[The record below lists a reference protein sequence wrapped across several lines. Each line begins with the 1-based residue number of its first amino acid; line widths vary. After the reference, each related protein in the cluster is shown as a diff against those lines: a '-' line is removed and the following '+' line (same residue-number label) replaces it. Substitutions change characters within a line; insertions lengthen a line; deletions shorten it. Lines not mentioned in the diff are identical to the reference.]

1 MKLSKVLTLI
11 TVLAASSAIYVI
23 TPTPANAASLT
34 QASLS
39 VENPS
44 KATLLIVADR
54 FDRPVFNGSTQQIL
68 NRIEDRTDRFR
79 DSLDSALDD
88 SRLNGSNREDN
99 INQFVRDFE
108 QATDRL
114 RDRFDRGQRITADVQ
129 EVLNR
134 ASRIDN
140 LMRRRRLGSN
150 VEREWVS
157 LRQDLNELARI
168 SNVARR
174 F

>member
-1 MKLSKVLTLI
+1 MKLSKALTVVTVLT
-11 TVLAASSAIYVI
+11 ASSAIHI
-23 TPTPANAASLT
+23 LAPTQAYAASST
-34 QASLS
+34 QASLA
-39 VENPS
+39 VENFS
-44 KATLLIVADR
+44 EATPLLLADR
-54 FDRPVFNGSTQQIL
+54 FDRPVFNGSTHQIL

-79 DSLDSALDD
+79 ESLDSALDD

-114 RDRFDRGQRITADVQ
+114 RDRFDKGQRITADVQ

-140 LMRRRRLGSN
+140 FMRRRRLGNN
-150 VEREWVS
+150 VESEWVS
-157 LRQDLNELARI
+157 LRQDLNELARL
-168 SNVARR
+168 SNVSRR